1 THFLGVVS
9 AAYRK
14 GNVKEAKQVR
24 ERADGRVVAIARH
37 MMAHGGWLT
46 THEDITDR
54 ARSEKRIAF
63 LAQHDL
69 LTGLANRALFSEKLD
84 YAAKRLKRHGTN
96 VAVLMLDRDK
106 FNAVN
111 DTLGHPA
118 GGRNDFRLFE
128 SELTAA
134 ADRQKTMEGE
144 LREAISGQQFE
155 LHYQP
160 VIDVRPGTV
169 SGVEAFV
176 RWHHPDKG
184 LLAPDQFLPLAES
197 SDLM

>member
-37 MMAHGGWLT
+37 MMQNGGWLT

-54 ARSEKRIAF
+54 ARNEQRIAF

-69 LTGLANRALFSEKLD
+69 LTGLANRALFSEKLEG
-84 YAAKRLKRHGTN
+84 AAKRLKRHGTN
-96 VAVLMLDRDK
+96 FTVLMLDLDK
-106 FNAVN
+106 FKNVN

-118 GGRNDFRLFE
+118 GDQL
-128 SELTAA
+128 L
-134 ADRQKTMEGE
+134 
-144 LREAISGQQFE
+144 
-155 LHYQP
+155 
-160 VIDVRPGTV
+160 
-169 SGVEAFV
+169 VEV
-176 RWHHPDKG
+176 
-184 LLAPDQFLPLAES
+184 
-197 SDLM
+197 